1 MHRKVSSTV
10 FDFLLMHNA
19 EIKQVTEHVIVNKS
33 SHVIEQA
40 TNFMLHFCFQNWD
53 YSTNILV
60 QIEKCAAEKSII

>member
-10 FDFLLMHNA
+10 FDLLLMHNA

-40 TNFMLHFCFQNWD
+40 TDNMLRFCFQNWD
-53 YSTNILV
+53 YSTNIVV
-60 QIEKCAAEKSII
+60 QIDKCAAEKSII